1 MSQPQTIMLE
11 IALLRRDGGT
21 QIRAQISMD
30 VAKEYAEAFER
41 GEKFPPVK
49 ARHDGTH
56 YWLTDG
62 YHRIM
67 AAEMLGAIE
76 MVVEVRPGTRRDAV
90 LDAVGANAE
99 HGFRRTNADKRQAVL
114 VMLEDAEWSAKSDR
128 EIARIAHV
136 DPGMVG
142 RLRPPPSV
150 DKPQMRIVTR
160 GGTEFKMRVGGINEG
175 RAQPTDELS
184 DDVGQLPPTLS
195 PGRGSRQLRQFL
207 GEIRAG
213 TDVETAALVS
223 EISLPEAHDH
233 AQAESNGEYAD
244 IDAIPPAIVIVGNEL
259 VISAPLLAANDIVI
273 PLVDP
278 EPEPPVIDFET
289 AQIRAAVMRAI
300 ATLADA
306 PPPGEM
312 AALWA
317 AHLGRAT
324 PAVIVERAAAW
335 LAQFNS
341 LFPDADASR
350 QQAVAIMME
359 KL

>member
-1 MSQPQTIMLE
+1 MSQPETTMLA
-11 IALLRRDGGT
+11 ISLIRRDGGT
-21 QIRAQISMD
+21 QIRAQASMD

-41 GEKFPPVK
+41 GDAFPPVK
-49 ARHDGTH
+49 ARYDGTH

-62 YHRIM
+62 FHRIM
-67 AAEMLGAIE
+67 AAELLGAVE
-76 MVVEVRPGTRRDAV
+76 MAVEVRPGTRRDAV

-114 VMLEDAEWSAKSDR
+114 VLLDDAEWSAKSDR

-150 DKPQMRIVTR
+150 DKPQMRTVTR
-160 GGTEFKMRVGGINEG
+160 GGAEFRMRVSGINEG
-175 RAQPTDELS
+175 RNGPADEVPGDLGQPAP
-184 DDVGQLPPTLS
+184 LP

-213 TDVETAALVS
+213 TDFETSAIVAD
-223 EISLPEAHDH
+223 ISLFEAREH
-233 AQAESNGEYAD
+233 AKAEANGEYAD
-244 IDAIPPAIVIVGNEL
+244 IVAIPPVAVISDGNL
-259 VISAPLLAANDIVI
+259 VISAPGLAANDIVI
-273 PLVDP
+273 PLVDR
-278 EPEPPVIDFET
+278 EPAPPVVDFEMAHVRDT
-289 AQIRAAVMRAI
+289 VMRAI
-300 ATLADA
+300 STLADA
-306 PPPGEM
+306 PTPGEM

-317 AHLGRAT
+317 AHLGRPT
-324 PAVIVERAAAW
+324 PATVIDRATAW
-335 LAQFNS
+335 LAHFNS

-350 QQAVAIMME
+350 ERNVATMME